1 MIERANKMAQSSIHT
16 SLGAQ
21 LFANARNTEII
32 LQARLAQLR
41 LQTIEYRDSSSQTR
55 SDLEANH
62 RVLGF
67 RKSVLS
73 NVNPAERYTPIAV
86 VTATLPSG
94 PSCLYTRPKRNSRT
108 GPNPKRNLAEG
119 DGGEEEKKC
128 RGRRGNRTGRLDT
141 ERVDSLCSFFFPSF
155 SRILCVHALTSEANR
170 YGNALALHIVTTGRR
185 PFADKV

>member
-119 DGGEEEKKC
+119 DGGEEGKNAEVEEEI
-128 RGRRGNRTGRLDT
+128 
-141 ERVDSLCSFFFPSF
+141 ERDAWIQNASIVYVRFFSFFF
-155 SRILCVHALTSEANR
+155 ANSVCACINLR
-170 YGNALALHIVTTGRR
+170 GEQIRERAGSAYRHDRKATICR
-185 PFADKV
+185 